1 MPMLLDRE
9 YKIPSKY
16 NSKISLKVV
25 PGHFATSQ
33 SHINFYMDMTTL
45 KVRHCDAAE
54 VAKEMAKEYQYSTP
68 VGMDGCEIIGS
79 CLAEELTRNGIM
91 SLNRHNSMYIIT
103 PELDKNGQ
111 MIFRD
116 NLQPMVQ
123 GKNILLLLA
132 SATTGKTIARSLDC
146 IQYYGGI
153 IQGVS
158 AIFSAAGEIHG
169 QTVHSIFS
177 TADLPEYQT
186 FRSSECPHCKNKEKI
201 DAIVNGFGYSEL

>member
-68 VGMDGCEIIGS
+68 VDTIVCMDGCEIIGS

-111 MIFRD
+111 TGTD
-116 NLQPMVQ
+116 D
-123 GKNILLLLA
+123 LA
-132 SATTGKTIARSLDC
+132 A
-146 IQYYGGI
+146 YGPG
-153 IQGVS
+153 QKHP
-158 AIFSAAGEIHG
+158 AFAGLCHHR
-169 QTVHSIFS
+169 QDHRQK
-177 TADLPEYQT
+177 P
-186 FRSSECPHCKNKEKI
+186 
-201 DAIVNGFGYSEL
+201 

>member
-68 VGMDGCEIIGS
+68 VDTIVCMDGCEIIGS
-79 CLAEELTRNGIM
+79 CLAEADPQRDHVSEPPQQYVYHHTRV
-91 SLNRHNSMYIIT
+91 R
-103 PELDKNGQ
+103 
-111 MIFRD
+111 
-116 NLQPMVQ
+116 
-123 GKNILLLLA
+123 
-132 SATTGKTIARSLDC
+132 
-146 IQYYGGI
+146 
-153 IQGVS
+153 
-158 AIFSAAGEIHG
+158 
-169 QTVHSIFS
+169 
-177 TADLPEYQT
+177 
-186 FRSSECPHCKNKEKI
+186 
-201 DAIVNGFGYSEL
+201 

>member
-68 VGMDGCEIIGS
+68 VDTIVCMDGCEVIGS

-91 SLNRHNSMYIIT
+91 SLNRHNSMYIIC
-103 PELDKNGQ
+103 
-111 MIFRD
+111 
-116 NLQPMVQ
+116 
-123 GKNILLLLA
+123 LLYT
-132 SATTGKTIARSLDC
+132 SD
-146 IQYYGGI
+146 
-153 IQGVS
+153 
-158 AIFSAAGEIHG
+158 AADE
-169 QTVHSIFS
+169 
-177 TADLPEYQT
+177 
-186 FRSSECPHCKNKEKI
+186 
-201 DAIVNGFGYSEL
+201 